1 MRDPLVCWVTVLVCV
16 VVALLN
22 VAAHWFPWQ
31 VVPGAMDDKG
41 RLRRLLA
48 YAWGTGTIL
57 AGMVAVALVWT
68 LAGRDA
74 VSPWLFV
81 LVLAA
86 MMAAAGAGT
95 VVTYA
100 VDLAGEH
107 RALVEDV
114 ADLEQVAGL

>member
-1 MRDPLVCWVTVLVCV
+1 MRDPLVFWVTVLICV

-31 VVPGAMDDKG
+31 VVPGAMDDEG

-48 YAWGTGTIL
+48 YGYGTGTIL
-57 AGMVAVALVWT
+57 LGMVAVALVWT
-68 LAGRDA
+68 LAGREV

-86 MMAAAGAGT
+86 VMAAAGTGT
-95 VVTYA
+95 VAAYW

-107 RALVEDV
+107 RALVGDM

>member
-1 MRDPLVCWVTVLVCV
+1 MRDTTIWSVVLVCL

-31 VVPGAMDDKG
+31 VLPGAMDEAG

-48 YAWGTGTIL
+48 YAYGTSTIL
-57 AGMVAVALVWT
+57 LGMVAVAVAWT
-68 LAGRDA
+68 CAGRVL

-81 LVLAA
+81 LVLAGVIL
-86 MMAAAGAGT
+86 AAGVGT
-95 VVTYA
+95 MASYL

-107 RALVEDV
+107 QVLLLDV
-114 ADLEQVAGL
+114 ADLEEVAGL

>member
-1 MRDPLVCWVTVLVCV
+1 MRDPLVFWVTVLICV

-31 VVPGAMDDKG
+31 VLPGAMDDDG

-48 YAWGTGTIL
+48 YVYGTATIL
-57 AGMVAVALVWT
+57 LGMVAAALLWT
-68 LAGRDA
+68 LAGRA
-74 VSPWLFV
+74 LVSPWLFV

-86 MMAAAGAGT
+86 VIAAAGAGT
-95 VVTYA
+95 AATYL

-107 RALVEDV
+107 QVLILDV

>member
-1 MRDPLVCWVTVLVCV
+1 MRDPLIFWTTGLICL

-31 VVPGAMDDKG
+31 VLPGAMDDDG

-48 YAWGTGTIL
+48 YGYGSATIL
-57 AGMVAVALVWT
+57 LGMVAVAVAWT
-68 LAGRDA
+68 CAGREL

-86 MMAAAGAGT
+86 VILAAGVGT
-95 VVTYA
+95 LGSYL

-107 RALVEDV
+107 QVLLLDV
-114 ADLEQVAGL
+114 ADLEEVAGL